1 MPRRLLTVTCGLL
14 LAASACGHPPSSEAG
29 PKIPPARVEVSNNY
43 ALPLEISVFGGGTL
57 HRLGLVNPGMS
68 SRFEIP
74 PSLIRAGS
82 VEFQANPSVSNQRY
96 RSGELLLSPG
106 SVVDLVIAS
115 VLFNSTATLR
125 P

>member
-1 MPRRLLTVTCGLL
+1 MSRRLLTVFSGLL
-14 LAASACGHPPSSEAG
+14 LATAACGHQAG
-29 PKIPPARVEVSNNY
+29 GDVEPKVPPARVEVTNNY
-43 ALPLEISVFGGGTL
+43 ALPLEISVYGGGTL

-68 SRFEIP
+68 SQFQIP
-74 PSLIRAGS
+74 PSLIRGGS
-82 VEFQANPSVSNQRY
+82 VEFQANPSVSTQHY